1 LNDKFTAIVIIGY
14 LATVL
19 TVIFLFVL
27 YPAQNSDA
35 KVNSSS
41 PQYPSKDFLE
51 QEKTLLANESERLFS
66 K

>member
-1 LNDKFTAIVIIGY
+1 VIIGY
-14 LATVL
+14 LATIL

-27 YPAQNSDA
+27 HPVQNSDA
-35 KVNSSS
+35 LINSSP

-51 QEKTLLANESERLFS
+51 QEKTLLVNESERIFS